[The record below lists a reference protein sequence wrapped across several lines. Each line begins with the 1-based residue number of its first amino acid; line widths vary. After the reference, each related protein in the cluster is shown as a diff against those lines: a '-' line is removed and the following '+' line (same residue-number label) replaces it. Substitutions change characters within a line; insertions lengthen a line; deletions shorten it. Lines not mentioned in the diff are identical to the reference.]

1 MKYTLCMVT
10 FRTRKRKKKRM
21 RLVSKVK
28 PAAVSVSDVWC
39 KRRASR
45 CKHRRGR
52 ESEGKYW

>member
-1 MKYTLCMVT
+1 MVT

-28 PAAVSVSDVWC
+28 PAAVSDVWC